1 MHDLPPIWVA
11 GFLLKVTGLVLAR
24 SIGYRINTKSGQLF
38 TGWVWIIQ
46 SGRGTLCLRSF
57 LDHSSPGLGAISLI
71 DLEKGRMPGKT
82 IRNTLLVTAM
92 MASTSAFA
100 IDYAAYTHK
109 SSSGYRN
116 TDWMGS
122 LPATKRISEISMPGT
137 HDSMSFYGGDIVQT
151 QSLPLAE
158 QLASGVRALDIRCRH
173 YYDTFTIH
181 HGFVYQNANFDDV
194 LITVQQFLQAHPQET
209 VLMRVK
215 EEYNAE
221 GTTRSFADTFAM
233 YKQRY
238 PGLFWSYTGSNP
250 ALGEVRGK
258 IVVLQNFSASQQQG
272 LSWGSLNI
280 QDNYQLSTNW
290 DLYNKWGA
298 VKQQLANASSGN
310 ANTLYVNFLSGA
322 VGSFPYFVASGK
334 SSPGDSAPLL
344 STGLTTPLFK
354 SYYPDFPRVACFIGM
369 CTIAFEGTNM
379 LTSER
384 LPGYGRVGVIMADFP
399 GKLLLERVIQR
410 NF

>member
-1 MHDLPPIWVA
+1 MFMKKIKNI
-11 GFLLKVTGLVLAR
+11 LLMASML
-24 SIGYRINTKSGQLF
+24 
-38 TGWVWIIQ
+38 
-46 SGRGTLCLRSF
+46 
-57 LDHSSPGLGAISLI
+57 LGA
-71 DLEKGRMPGKT
+71 
-82 IRNTLLVTAM
+82 NAH
-92 MASTSAFA
+92 A
-100 IDYAAYTHK
+100 IDYEAYTHK

-116 TDWMGS
+116 TDWMAS
-122 LPATKRISEISMPGT
+122 LPDTRRVSEISMPGT
-137 HDSMSFYGGDIVQT
+137 HDSMAFYGGDIPQT

-181 HGFVYQNANFDDV
+181 HGFIYQNANFDDV
-194 LITVQQFLQAHPQET
+194 LITVQQFLQAHPKET
-209 VLMRVK
+209 VVMRVK

-221 GTTRSFADTFAM
+221 GVSRSFEDTFAM

-238 PGLFWSYTGSNP
+238 PDLFWSYGSNNP
-250 ALGEVRGK
+250 ALSQVRGK
-258 IVVLQNFSASQQQG
+258 IVVLQNFSASQPQG

-290 DLYNKWGA
+290 DLYNKWSA
-298 VKQQLANASSGN
+298 VKQQLANASSGDPGSI
-310 ANTLYVNFLSGA
+310 YVNFLSGA

-354 SYYPDFPRVACFIGM
+354 NYYPDFPRVACFWGM
-369 CTIAFEGTNM
+369 CTIAFEGTNL

-384 LPGYGRVGVIMADFP
+384 LPGYGRVGIIMADFP
-399 GKLLLERVIQR
+399 GRLLLERVIQR